1 MDGLV
6 RIALR
11 TARQQAPLLI
21 QAHDRPPVSRFSTKG
36 LQEYGLQLRTRMT
49 ASFHETVKTH
59 FPAHEIV
66 TEPTKMS
73 QKAEFCWFIEP
84 LCGEENFL
92 RSLPDYCAV
101 IGIFCDRML
110 LHAVVFHYLDDVEF
124 YATKNEGAIVNKNR
138 LRVSNTSALNRA
150 VIAYDIQNFDAN
162 FLRFQESVQSQV
174 LSSRCSGCV
183 ALDLARVAQGKLD
196 ACIYMGTSHEV
207 PLIAKL
213 LVTEAG
219 GLSTSDSQNGEISF
233 AGTPKIYTALES
245 KLSAVSQKSTT
256 TLKAS
261 QKPCANE

>member
-21 QAHDRPPVSRFSTKG
+21 QAHDRPPISRFSTKG
-36 LQEYGLQLRTRMT
+36 LQEYGLQLRTRMIT
-49 ASFHETVKTH
+49 SFHETVKTH
-59 FPAHEIV
+59 FPEHRVA
-66 TEPTKMS
+66 TEPS
-73 QKAEFCWFIEP
+73 DVVERNGYCWFIEP

-101 IGIFCDRML
+101 IGIFHDRSL
-110 LHAVVFHYLDDVEF
+110 LHTVVFHYLDDIEF

-150 VIAYDIQNFDAN
+150 VIAYATQNSEAN
-162 FLRFQESVQSQV
+162 FLKFQETVQTQV

-196 ACIYMGTSHEV
+196 ACIYMGANQEV
-207 PLIAKL
+207 PLIANL

-219 GLSTSDSQNGEISF
+219 GLAASDSRNAEISY
-233 AGTPKIYTALES
+233 AGNPKIYAALES
-245 KLSAVSQKSTT
+245 KLKAMSEESPPPLKS
-256 TLKAS
+256 
-261 QKPCANE
+261 